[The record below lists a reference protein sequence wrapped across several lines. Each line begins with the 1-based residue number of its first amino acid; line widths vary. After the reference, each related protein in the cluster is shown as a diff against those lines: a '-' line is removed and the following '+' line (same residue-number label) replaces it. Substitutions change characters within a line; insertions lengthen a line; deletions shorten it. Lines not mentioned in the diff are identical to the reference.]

1 MNIHLPKSLATNL
14 LFLFSVFL
22 CSSIFPG
29 TANAELTDATKSLAS
44 GSGLQYATAGVLA
57 QFTVTAKD
65 ESGVRRTSGGDD
77 FVVELEGTRSVTGSV
92 IDNLDGT
99 YPVSYTVTKS
109 GYVYADNIYSFLC
122 VLKAGTGITKVPCS
136 LRKMV
141 G

>member
-1 MNIHLPKSLATNL
+1 MSGALQSADRRQLLRQQSFMSKMNSYSI
-14 LFLFSVFL
+14 LFLL
-22 CSSIFPG
+22 CYVYTI
-29 TANAELTDATKSLAS
+29 TTVVNAELTDATKSLAA

-99 YPVSYTVTKS
+99 YPVSYTITKS
-109 GYVYADNIYSFLC
+109 GYY
-122 VLKAGTGITKVPCS
+122 
-136 LRKMV
+136 
-141 G
+141 

>member
-1 MNIHLPKSLATNL
+1 MADIK
-14 LFLFSVFL
+14 FSQFDLGGEMQVGDIPVGLRTGQPTKNFQFD
-22 CSSIFPG
+22 FPG
-29 TANAELTDATKSLAS
+29 MGIKDSS
-44 GSGLQYATAGVLA
+44 GNYLFQYATAGVLA

-109 GYVYADNIYSFLC
+109 G
-122 VLKAGTGITKVPCS
+122 
-136 LRKMV
+136 
-141 G
+141 

>member
-1 MNIHLPKSLATNL
+1 MQKQRPDTLAKNRLFTFSLL
-14 LFLFSVFL
+14 LCCL
-22 CSSIFPG
+22 SIFPN
-29 TANAELTDATKSLAS
+29 ASAELTDATKSLAS
-44 GSGLQYATAGVLA
+44 GTGLQYATAGVLA

-109 GYVYADNIYSFLC
+109 GYIHDNIICDC
-122 VLKAGTGITKVPCS
+122 VSAFCTEDWKQEL
-136 LRKMV
+136 
-141 G
+141 

>member
-1 MNIHLPKSLATNL
+1 MQIQWPNSLAINKLFIISFL
-14 LFLFSVFL
+14 LCCL
-22 CSSIFPG
+22 SIFPD
-29 TANAELTDATKSLAS
+29 ASAELTDATKSLAS

-92 IDNLDGT
+92 VDNLDGT

-109 GYVYADNIYSFLC
+109 GYVQHKILVV
-122 VLKAGTGITKVPCS
+122 VLFVNLFSDDGEQE
-136 LRKMV
+136 L
-141 G
+141 

>member
-1 MNIHLPKSLATNL
+1 MTHWHCRAERGASPGMKRPAMQIQLPNSLATNI
-14 LFLFSVFL
+14 LFLFSLFL

-109 GYVYADNIYSFLC
+109 GYVYA
-122 VLKAGTGITKVPCS
+122 
-136 LRKMV
+136 
-141 G
+141 

>member
-1 MNIHLPKSLATNL
+1 MRGAYIGIKRPAKQIQLPNPLAMKYLVLISLL
-14 LFLFSVFL
+14 LCCLST
-22 CSSIFPG
+22 FPD

-109 GYVYADNIYSFLC
+109 GYLHHESILFVLC
-122 VLKAGTGITKVPCS
+122 
-136 LRKMV
+136 
-141 G
+141 